1 MDVETSEAALARI
14 DAALARIEQG
24 VATARARAV
33 EDAARDARLRSAVI
47 AALTDL
53 DSLIG
58 QGTVRP
64 GA

>member
-1 MDVETSEAALARI
+1 MEVETSEAALARI

-24 VATARARAV
+24 VAAARARAE

-58 QGTVRP
+58 HGTARP